1 MPRMMLHTNT
11 IHANVNCTKVFL
23 AILKCMPL
31 LRLKQKHPNKS
42 FPSKFKKKSK
52 QDIEALVLYS
62 AKILTMQA
70 LP

>member
-1 MPRMMLHTNT
+1 MYAT
-11 IHANVNCTKVFL
+11 IALKTKTSQQEL
-23 AILKCMPL
+23 
-31 LRLKQKHPNKS
+31 S
-42 FPSKFKKKSK
+42 FKIKKKSK